1 MIVNAPA
8 FQASVAESSVT
19 LSPAGSARMA
29 VRKIGLQVVTAPLTG
44 APEALYAPILFS
56 HKGE

>member
-1 MIVNAPA
+1 
-8 FQASVAESSVT
+8 
-19 LSPAGSARMA
+19 MA